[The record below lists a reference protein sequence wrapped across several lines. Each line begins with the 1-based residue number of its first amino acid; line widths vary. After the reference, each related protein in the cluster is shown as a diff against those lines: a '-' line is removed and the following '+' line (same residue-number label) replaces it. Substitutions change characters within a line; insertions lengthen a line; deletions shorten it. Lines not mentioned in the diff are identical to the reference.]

1 MKSNYLKRPISTY
14 LLPLFILVFASSCT
28 IYQNVPDEDG
38 IYSYE
43 KKERRVI
50 VANSNEHKEYESNY
64 FTKELERIDN
74 INGTDIFTD
83 IEIYSSYND
92 SIPNA
97 TDSISDYNPNSAWGY
112 NDNNEDVV
120 ININLNNNGFGWGN
134 NWNLYDPYFSYSN
147 FNPWFGRPWGLG
159 WGNRYSPG
167 FYWAGFRAFNNPFF
181 NPFGPYHPFYHGLA
195 GYRSARWRNLNGGF
209 YGNGNFNYGRRT
221 GYASTYNRRTTS
233 ASSRNSITTS
243 RRNSSTTT
251 RRRTPTFTNNRNSR
265 TRNTSNTTR
274 RRVTNS
280 TSRNSNTRIT
290 SRRNTRSNSRS
301 STNRSSSRSTRSSA
315 TRSSSRSSSSRG
327 SSSRGSSS
335 RGSSSRGS
343 SAKKGG

>member
-1 MKSNYLKRPISTY
+1 MKSNYSKTPISTY
-14 LLPLFILVFASSCT
+14 LYSLLILVFASSCT

-38 IYSYE
+38 IYSSE

-50 VANSNEHKEYESNY
+50 VANSDEHREYENNY

-74 INGTDIFTD
+74 ANGTDIFTD
-83 IEIYSSYND
+83 IERYSSFND

-97 TDSISDYNPNSAWGY
+97 KDSISDYNPNSAWGY
-112 NDNNEDVV
+112 NDNNDDVV
-120 ININLNNNGFGWGN
+120 VNINFNNNGFGGGN
-134 NWNLYDPYFSYSN
+134 NWNLYDPFFSYSN

-195 GYRSARWRNLNGGF
+195 GYRSARWGNLNGGLYG
-209 YGNGNFNYGRRT
+209 YGNNNFNYGRRT
-221 GYASTYNRRTTS
+221 GYASTYN
-233 ASSRNSITTS
+233 SRNSNTTS
-243 RRNSSTTT
+243 

-265 TRNTSNTTR
+265 TRNSSNTTR

-280 TSRNSNTRIT
+280 KSKKNSTRRSTIRNS
-290 SRRNTRSNSRS
+290 RSNSRS
-301 STNRSSSRSTRSSA
+301 SVNRSSTRST
-315 TRSSSRSSSSRG
+315 SRSSSTR